1 MEVAES
7 NTTASLKEKWE
18 AIQQSCPGIRIRDA
32 AKKIGVGEAV
42 LLATK
47 TGDDVIRLNGP
58 WPTLLQTFKELGRVM
73 SLTRNDACIL
83 EHKGSF
89 QSIDI
94 LDNGSHSMATV
105 IGPIETRVFFAAWT
119 FAFAVTE
126 NKSDRVLK
134 SIQIFDKAGDAIT
147 KIYLQEGSNEEAF
160 NRIVTGFRASD
171 QGNILEVDHYA
182 PEIFNANSDH
192 EVLLRDWAALK
203 DTHDYFGMLR
213 KHRVR
218 RYDAMEIANG
228 KFTTPLDVMLAPLHI
243 LEKAAA
249 AKLPIM
255 IFAGNRGNIQIHQG
269 KVRTVRV
276 LERGHTG
283 PERWLNILDPDFNM
297 HLRQNDLATAWLVE
311 KPTLDGVVT
320 SVELFDH
327 KQEMVVQF
335 FGLRKPGIP
344 EREEW
349 RNLVN
354 ALAPANL

>member
-1 MEVAES
+1 MEIAETKS
-7 NTTASLKEKWE
+7 INLSARWESL
-18 AIQQSCPGIRIRDA
+18 QQERPGVRIRDA
-32 AKKIGVGEAV
+32 AKVMGVSEAA

-47 TGDDVIRLNGP
+47 TGEDVIRLHGP
-58 WPTLLQTFKELGRVM
+58 WPTLLQRFKELGRVM

-94 LDNGSHSMATV
+94 IENGAHAMATV

-126 NKSDRVLK
+126 TKSDRILK
-134 SIQIFDKAGDAIT
+134 SIQVFDKAGDAIT

-160 NRIVTGFRASD
+160 NRIISDFRASD
-171 QGNILEVDHYA
+171 QSENLKTTLYSAE
-182 PEIFNANSDH
+182 EFNDQPNDEA
-192 EVLLRDWAALK
+192 LLSDWASLK
-203 DTHDYFGMLR
+203 DTHEYFGMLR
-213 KHRVR
+213 RHKVR
-218 RYDAMEIANG
+218 RYDAMEIAKG
-228 KFTTPLDVMLAPLHI
+228 KFTTPLDAQLAPLHV

-297 HLRQNDLATAWLVE
+297 HLKQNDIATAWLVT
-311 KPTLDGVVT
+311 KPTTDGIVT
-320 SVELFDH
+320 SVELFDNR
-327 KQEMVVQF
+327 QEMVVQF

-349 RNLVN
+349 TTLVN
-354 ALAPANL
+354 TLVPASI